1 MRGLNGG
8 YQMKKVFVLFLSFFL
23 ILTVFSCA
31 GETTGQQTGDDQNR
45 DYYTVTTT
53 VPSYYPAVTT
63 TYALEEYSKG
73 NGEITTST
81 IDRMVVNNG
90 NMTLIVEDIPDTLDE
105 INQIAQSYNGYV
117 VNSNNWKSGERI
129 YGYISIRIPA
139 GSFSDVMDIIAQL
152 AVEVSAKS
160 TSAQDVTEQYVDLTS
175 RLSNLETTRD
185 QLLAIMAEAEEI
197 EDILA
202 IQMQL
207 TDIGEQ
213 IEQIKGQMQYLEQ
226 TSATSLISV
235 NLEQAK
241 LEVKFTAGTVN
252 AETGVGVQFIPDVV
266 GGFAPYSYSWDF
278 GDGNTSTEANPRH
291 KYDKPGSYT
300 ITLTVTDDRGNTAI
314 QTRNDYVTITQG
326 GWTFGGIVSGAW
338 NAFLAFGRG
347 FITVLT
353 GIVIFS
359 PVWIVIGVI
368 IWYIRKKRRKAKM
381 ESDKT
386 A

>member
-1 MRGLNGG
+1 
-8 YQMKKVFVLFLSFFL
+8 MKKIFVLLISAFLV
-23 ILTVFSCA
+23 LTVFSCA
-31 GETTGQQTGDDQNR
+31 GDAEQQTGDNQEK
-45 DYYTVTTT
+45 DYLTVTTT
-53 VPSYYPAVTT
+53 YPSYYPAVTT
-63 TYALEEYSKG
+63 TSTQGGESKNDG
-73 NGEITTST
+73 AIVTST
-81 IDRMVVNNG
+81 IDRMIVNNG

-105 INQIAQSYNGYV
+105 INRIAQSYNGYV

-129 YGYISIRIPA
+129 YGYISIRVPA

-152 AVEVSAKS
+152 AVEVAARS

-207 TDIGEQ
+207 TNIGEQ

-226 TSATSLISV
+226 TSSTSLISI

-252 AETGVGVQFIPDVV
+252 AETGDGVQFIPDVV

-300 ITLTVTDDRGNTAI
+300 ITLTITDDRGNTAT

-326 GWTFGGIVSGAW
+326 GWTFGSIVSGAW
-338 NAFLAFGRG
+338 NAFLTFGRG

-359 PVWIVIGVI
+359 PVWIVIGLI
-368 IWYIRKKRRKAKM
+368 IWYFRKKRRKTKM
-381 ESDKT
+381 ESGKAD
-386 A
+386 

>member
-1 MRGLNGG
+1 
-8 YQMKKVFVLFLSFFL
+8 MKKVFALLLSAFLF
-23 ILTVFSCA
+23 LTVFSCSSD
-31 GETTGQQTGDDQNR
+31 GTEQQTADDQNK
-45 DYYTVTTT
+45 DYLTVTTT
-53 VPSYYPAVTT
+53 VPSYYSDVIT
-63 TYALEEYSKG
+63 TYTQWEDSKG
-73 NGEITTST
+73 DGAINTST
-81 IDRMVVNNG
+81 IDRMIVNNG

-105 INQIAQSYNGYV
+105 INNIAQGYNGYV
-117 VNSNNWKSGERI
+117 VSSNNWKSGERI
-129 YGYISIRIPA
+129 YGNISIRIPA
-139 GSFSDVMDIIAQL
+139 QYFSDAMETIAQL
-152 AVEVSAKS
+152 AVEVSARN
-160 TSAQDVTEQYVDLTS
+160 TSAQDVTEQYIDLSS

-207 TDIGEQ
+207 TYIGEQ

-226 TSATSLISV
+226 TSATSLITI

-266 GGFAPYSYSWDF
+266 GGFSPYSYLWDF

-300 ITLTVTDDRGNTAI
+300 ITLTITDDRGNMAT

-326 GWTFGGIVSGAW
+326 GWTFGSIVSGAW

-359 PVWIVIGVI
+359 PVWLVIGLI
-368 IWYIRKKRRKAKM
+368 IWYVRKKKRKAKT

>member
-1 MRGLNGG
+1 
-8 YQMKKVFVLFLSFFL
+8 MKKIFVLLISAFLV
-23 ILTVFSCA
+23 LTVFSCA
-31 GETTGQQTGDDQNR
+31 GEATEQQTGNDQNK

-53 VPSYYPAVTT
+53 APSYYIPITT
-63 TYALEEYSKG
+63 STQGEDSKG
-73 NGEITTST
+73 GSGAVTTST
-81 IDRMVVNNG
+81 IDRMIVNNG

-105 INQIAQSYNGYV
+105 INRIAQSYNGYV

-152 AVEVSAKS
+152 AVEVSAQS

-207 TDIGEQ
+207 TNIGEQ

-252 AETGVGVQFIPDVV
+252 AETGDGVQFIPDVV

-300 ITLTVTDDRGNTAI
+300 ITLTITDDRGNTAT

-368 IWYIRKKRRKAKM
+368 IWYVRKKRKKAKT
-381 ESDKT
+381 ESGKT
-386 A
+386 DLH

>member
-1 MRGLNGG
+1 
-8 YQMKKVFVLFLSFFL
+8 MKKVFVLFLSFFL
-23 ILTVFSCA
+23 IITVFSCA
-31 GETTGQQTGDDQNR
+31 GGTEQQTGDDLNK

-53 VPSYYPAVTT
+53 VPSYYYPPVTT
-63 TYALEEYSKG
+63 STQGEDSKG
-73 NGEITTST
+73 GSGAVTTST
-81 IDRMVVNNG
+81 IDRMIVNNG

-139 GSFSDVMDIIAQL
+139 EHFSDAMDTIAQL
-152 AVEVSAKS
+152 AVEVSARS
-160 TSAQDVTEQYVDLTS
+160 TSAQDVTEQYVDLAS

-185 QLLAIMAEAEEI
+185 QLLAIMAQAEEI

-207 TDIGEQ
+207 TNIGEQ

-226 TSATSLISV
+226 TSATSLITV

-252 AETGVGVQFIPDVV
+252 AETGDGIQFIPEVV
-266 GGFAPYSYSWDF
+266 GGFAPYSYAWDF
-278 GDGNTSTEANPRH
+278 GDGKTSTEANPRH
-291 KYDKPGSYT
+291 EYNKPGSYT
-300 ITLTVTDDRGNTAI
+300 ISLTITDDRGNTAT

-338 NAFLAFGRG
+338 DAFLAFGR
-347 FITVLT
+347 VLVSILI

-359 PVWIVIGVI
+359 PVWLVIGLL
-368 IWYIRKKRRKAKM
+368 IWYIRRQRRKARM
-381 ESDKT
+381 EKEKT
-386 A
+386 N